1 MYLGLAGPSESGQCK
16 AGVDLAML
24 QTLKGSSAI
33 IAIMEVSKSIWCSW
47 FKARAATI
55 CSRKR
60 TLSKRQEADIPNG
73 RVLPLWHAAQARAT
87 ARQSIEK
94 QPGGKT

>member
-1 MYLGLAGPSESGQCK
+1 
-16 AGVDLAML
+16 ML

-33 IAIMEVSKSIWCSW
+33 IAMMEVSRSIWCSW

-60 TLSKRQEADIPNG
+60 TFSRRRTFRMA
-73 RVLPLWHAAQARAT
+73 WHHHCGMLLRSEQSQDKALESNLVAGSNLQAEML
-87 ARQSIEK
+87 QH
-94 QPGGKT
+94 